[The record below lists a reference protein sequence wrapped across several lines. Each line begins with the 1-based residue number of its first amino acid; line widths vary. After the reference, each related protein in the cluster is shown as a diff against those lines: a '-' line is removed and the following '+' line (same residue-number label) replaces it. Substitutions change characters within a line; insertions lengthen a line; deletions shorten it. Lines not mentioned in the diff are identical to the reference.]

1 MTLAFYPVLDRS
13 GRFSPLKAAVLA
25 GLCLPAVVLAIDAW
39 TGSLGAEPLDTAIHA
54 AGDWAIRFLFLSL
67 AVTPLRRFWHWSRL
81 LLVRRMVGLAALGY
95 ALAHLILY
103 VADQKW
109 DLVVAGTEI
118 VLRYYLLI
126 GFVALAGLA
135 VLGATSTDAALRR
148 LGRRWK
154 PLHKAVYVL
163 AVLAVVHFFLQSKIN
178 VDEPVLMAGLLLL
191 LFFYRLANARGG
203 AWSSTLG
210 LAATALAAALAT
222 MALEYAWYA
231 LFTGVPAHRVLAA
244 NLDFTYTIRPM
255 WWVLTTG
262 VAVAALAGLR
272 SIRVRV
278 DRARS
283 TLAA

>member
-191 LFFYRLANARGG
+191 LFCYRLANARGG
-203 AWSSTLG
+203 AWSSTLA
-210 LAATALAAALAT
+210 LAAAALAAALAT

-244 NLDFTYTIRPM
+244 NLDFAYTIRPM